1 MRIRKMD
8 ETTRKNIISELL
20 KRDPN
25 QYTQY
30 ADTVQKIVED
40 VHQNG
45 DAAVL
50 AYTEKFDHAAL
61 TADQLRVT
69 EE

>member
-30 ADTVQKIVED
+30 ADTVQ
-40 VHQNG
+40 
-45 DAAVL
+45 
-50 AYTEKFDHAAL
+50 
-61 TADQLRVT
+61 
-69 EE
+69 